1 MSEKHTPGPLTVKT
15 DGNGFFW
22 VDKDTEDG
30 GFSVCNT
37 GDGVEAEANANLFA
51 AAPALLEALKMWQ
64 KAVEDGGQMM
74 ATSME
79 RAKLA
84 NEAIKLTNIAIELAE
99 KESGK

>member
-37 GDGVEAEANANLFA
+37 GDGEEAEANANLFA
-51 AAPALLEALKMWQ
+51 AAPETKKQRDALLEACKELHDDLEVCPPELSFNIWLRLE
-64 KAVEDGGQMM
+64 A
-74 ATSME
+74 
-79 RAKLA
+79 
-84 NEAIKLTNIAIELAE
+84 AIKQAE
-99 KESGK
+99 KE